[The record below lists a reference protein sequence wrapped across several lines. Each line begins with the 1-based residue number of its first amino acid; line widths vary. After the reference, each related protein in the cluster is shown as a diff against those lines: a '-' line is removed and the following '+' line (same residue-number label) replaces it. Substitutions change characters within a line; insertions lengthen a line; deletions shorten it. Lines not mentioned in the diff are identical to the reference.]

1 MYECGEEHEVFGME
15 ELGKM
20 DMLGPA
26 MKVVQGKLIDW
37 CQMLVE
43 CNWLYVNV
51 MRMMKEQLLA
61 LFIN

>member
-1 MYECGEEHEVFGME
+1 ME
-15 ELGKM
+15 ELGRM

>member
-1 MYECGEEHEVFGME
+1 MKYLEWKNLDGR
-15 ELGKM
+15 M